1 MFQNTDLCEETME
14 YLLPWHLLDNRWSR
28 VHWALKKTQIA
39 KSQASFPRYHMQH
52 NNPLRCKCDFTL
64 TTNDAIH
71 LKLDMFLTLTLYF
84 LQFDEPFRVF
94 VMVIKERWLGE
105 WNTSWPWWETDKL
118 MCEPSL
124 PSVRASARRAF
135 YHLCVCKWGEKQNLL
150 NC

>member
-1 MFQNTDLCEETME
+1 MWGNNGIFVTMTSSGQSLEQSPLSTEKDTDCKESGIFSKVPYATQQPTEMQMWLHSDDKWRNSFEIRHVPHTYPVFPTVWWTFQG
-14 YLLPWHLLDNRWSR
+14 
-28 VHWALKKTQIA
+28 I
-39 KSQASFPRYHMQH
+39 
-52 NNPLRCKCDFTL
+52 
-64 TTNDAIH
+64 
-71 LKLDMFLTLTLYF
+71 
-84 LQFDEPFRVF
+84 FR
-94 VMVIKERWLGE
+94 VIKERWLGE